1 MQFRHFLVLALAVG
15 MLVVPAMAGD
25 KYLYGS
31 PDLTASISGTNEFSP
46 GDEVVV
52 TVKLENQGLN
62 VVKIA
67 QSSIIESE
75 DQPNTAKLVAV
86 TLKEGV
92 APITIKTDRQKVG
105 DIAGGSSTTVSFTV
119 KFDADASPGTYMAP
133 LVIEYIYLSSADQFG
148 TDTITYRYLSKT
160 VEIPLNLRVTSEVSL
175 DISDIRT
182 RYLNVGTEG
191 YLTLNIMNK
200 GFEDA
205 RHAVVKI
212 ARNGNSPLV
221 PTDSSVY
228 VGDFPSGA
236 VTEPTF
242 KIAVSSDAEEEV
254 YPLNV
259 YVEYEDSAGDVVTS
273 DTKTIGIGVGG
284 KIDFEVISA
293 PSEVSPG
300 EKAVIEV
307 VFRNSGAATVYKAQ
321 ARISAVDPFSSN
333 DDTAFLGDIAPGE
346 TVKARFVLTTDA
358 AATIKSYGLDSEIRY
373 RDALDNSQISET
385 MKVVVNVVSP
395 SGAMT
400 ALSNPLVIG
409 IIIVGII
416 GAGYYLVSLRN
427 KK

>member
-1 MQFRHFLVLALAVG
+1 MQIRHYLVLALVAG

-31 PDLTASISGTNEFSP
+31 PDLIASISGTNEFSP
-46 GDEVVV
+46 GSEVAL

-62 VVKIA
+62 LVKIA
-67 QSSIIESE
+67 QSTIIESE
-75 DQPNTAKLVAV
+75 DQPNTAKLAAV
-86 TLKEGV
+86 TMKQGT
-92 APITIKTDRQKVG
+92 APITIKTDRQMVG
-105 DIAGGSSTTVSFTV
+105 DITGGSSTTVSFTV
-119 KFDADASPGTYMAP
+119 KFDADAAPGVYSVP
-133 LVIEYIYLSSADQFG
+133 LVIDYTYLSSADQFG
-148 TDTITYRYLSKT
+148 SDTITYRYLSKT
-160 VEIPLNLRVTSEVSL
+160 VEIPLNIRVTSEVSL
-175 DISDIRT
+175 DITDVRT

-191 YLTLNIMNK
+191 YLTLTIMNT
-200 GFEDA
+200 GFENA

-228 VGDFPSGA
+228 IGDFASSA
-236 VTEPTF
+236 ATESTF
-242 KIAVSSDAEEEV
+242 KIAVSSDAEEEF

-259 YVEYEDSAGDVVTS
+259 YMEYEDAAGDAMTS
-273 DTKTIGIGVGG
+273 DTKTIGIPVGG

-293 PSEVSPG
+293 PSEISPG

-307 VFRNSGAATVYKAQ
+307 VYRNSGAAPVYNAQ

-346 TVKARFVLTTDA
+346 TVKARFVVTTDA

-385 MKVVVNVVSP
+385 MKVVVNVVP
-395 SGAMT
+395 QSGAMT
-400 ALSNPLVIG
+400 ALSNPVVIA
-409 IIIVGII
+409 IIVVGLI
-416 GAGYYLVSLRN
+416 GAGYYVVSLRH